1 LINNNKDAIARLS
14 AQITASTAEISELV
28 KMKFAAVNNKIEVL
42 IRDIQELKED
52 IEIRKGK

>member
-52 IEIRKGK
+52 IEILKN